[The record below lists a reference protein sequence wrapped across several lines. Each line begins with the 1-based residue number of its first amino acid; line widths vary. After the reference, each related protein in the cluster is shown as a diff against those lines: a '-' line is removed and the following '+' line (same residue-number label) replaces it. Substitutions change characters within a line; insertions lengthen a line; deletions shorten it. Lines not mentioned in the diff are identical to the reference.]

1 MASGYDPRSTR
12 MYLDLQR
19 LGVALARTPGGVP
32 ALMIGSSA
40 ALIAGALE
48 QRPDRMTTTAL
59 GVGCVAAG
67 FAFLAM
73 R

>member
-1 MASGYDPRSTR
+1 MASGYDPTSTR

-19 LGVALARTPGGVP
+19 LGAALARTPGGVP
-32 ALMIGSSA
+32 ALIGSSA
-40 ALIAGALE
+40 GLIAGALE
-48 QRPDRMTTTAL
+48 TRPGRTTTTAL

-67 FAFLAM
+67 LAFLAM

>member
-1 MASGYDPRSTR
+1 MASGYDLRSTR

-40 ALIAGALE
+40 GLIAGALE
-48 QRPDRMTTTAL
+48 QRPDRTTTAL
-59 GVGCVAAG
+59 GGGCVAAG
-67 FAFLAM
+67 LAFLAM